1 MKTPEERNTH
11 YRILILFLS
20 CIVLFLFLGLLA
32 EWFSGKNAS
41 FYMVGLIICALFA
54 TNAYLK
60 KGLTFRFICK
70 TLVIK
75 KEEVKGISLCPRCLG
90 FYIGLSISLP
100 ISGIRPIDL
109 PTDYGIMLSG
119 IIVGLNALHGVL
131 RRLDYSK
138 VKFFTGDLSAFIL
151 GFLFGITTLVFSL
164 SVKS

>member
-1 MKTPEERNTH
+1 MNTPKERNTH

-20 CIVLFLFLGLLA
+20 YIALFLFLGLLT

-41 FYMVGLIICALFA
+41 FYMTGLILCALFA
-54 TNAYLK
+54 TIAYLK

-70 TLVIK
+70 TLLIK
-75 KEEVKGISLCPRCLG
+75 KEEVGLIPLCPRCLG

-109 PTDYGIMLSG
+109 PIDYGIILCV
-119 IIVGLNALHGVL
+119 IVVGLNALHGVL
-131 RRLDYSK
+131 RRLDYPK